1 MKRLMLIV
9 FLGPLCAHADWKA
22 IRREDSNATMGKIK
36 VSELVVSDGSHDADL
51 SFVYFTTSDVRLE
64 AVSNSERKFGGLSEV
79 IESTGAIAGS
89 NGGYFDE
96 RLRPIGLLISNGRV
110 LHGLQK
116 APLLTGIFYV
126 KGDQLFLV
134 RTPHFPG
141 TNGIQQA
148 IQCGPFLVD
157 EGKTVSGLEDS
168 RTAARTFIFH
178 STSSIWGFGICRSVT
193 LAEMAQILID
203 VPMIP
208 RRHISRA
215 LNFDGGYSTAFY
227 AQTDHGAILSEGDP
241 MVSDYLIAKPASL
254 VRRGGKICERCR
266 PRW

>member
-1 MKRLMLIV
+1 MGYETRHNHKAMKRFLLIV
-9 FLGPLCAHADWKA
+9 FVGPLCAHADWKT
-22 IRREDSNATMGKIK
+22 IRREDSNATRGKIK

-51 SFVYFTTSDVRLE
+51 SFVYFADSDVRLE

-79 IESTGAIAGS
+79 VRSTGAIAAV

-110 LHGLQK
+110 LHGLQR

-141 TNGIQQA
+141 TNGIRQA

-178 STSSIWGFGICRSVT
+178 TTASSWGFGICRSVT

-203 VPMIP
+203 VPMAP
-208 RRHISRA
+208 GHHISRA

-227 AQTDHGAILSEGDP
+227 AQTDRGAILSEGNP
-241 MVSDYLIAKPASL
+241 IVSDYLIAKE
-254 VRRGGKICERCR
+254 KD
-266 PRW
+266 